1 MIRRVIDFSARNR
14 ALVLLAVAML
24 CVVAVAILGTIRLDA
39 LPDLSDTQVIILSRW
54 DRAPDLLEDQVT
66 YPIVSALLG
75 APKVKAVRGFSDF
88 GYSFV
93 YVIFEDGTDLYWAR
107 SRVLE
112 YLSKIQ
118 GSLPDGVRTE
128 LGPDATGVGWVYQY
142 ALVDRAGKH
151 SLDELRSLQDWTLRF
166 ALQSVPGVAE
176 VASIGGFVKQVQI
189 VVDPNRL
196 ASYGVP
202 IGEVVAAVQA
212 SNDESGGRL
221 IEWSG
226 AEYMVR
232 IRGYAK
238 SLDDFGDI
246 VLRAGPSGVPLR
258 VRDVASVEYGPESRR
273 GVGDLDG
280 QGDAVSGIIVM
291 RHGENALNVIR
302 LVEAKLDDLKASL
315 PPGVE
320 VVTTYDRSDL
330 ILRALDTLKHELVLE
345 MIVVSLVILLFLW
358 HFPSAIV
365 PIVTIPISVLLSFIP
380 LYLLG
385 ISVNIMT
392 LAGIA
397 ISIGVLVDG
406 AIVEVENAYN
416 RLHLWE
422 VGGRKGDFHTVRLEA
437 LKEVGPSVFFSLLVI
452 AVAFLPIFAL
462 VDQEGRLFR
471 PLAWSKNLAMLLAA
485 VLAVTLDPALRMLF
499 ARMDPFTFRPRF
511 LAKIC

>member
-226 AEYMVR
+226 GR
-232 IRGYAK
+232 WDGRGWPC
-238 SLDDFGDI
+238 
-246 VLRAGPSGVPLR
+246 AGP
-258 VRDVASVEYGPESRR
+258 
-273 GVGDLDG
+273 
-280 QGDAVSGIIVM
+280 
-291 RHGENALNVIR
+291 
-302 LVEAKLDDLKASL
+302 
-315 PPGVE
+315 
-320 VVTTYDRSDL
+320 
-330 ILRALDTLKHELVLE
+330 RA
-345 MIVVSLVILLFLW
+345 
-358 HFPSAIV
+358 P
-365 PIVTIPISVLLSFIP
+365 
-380 LYLLG
+380 
-385 ISVNIMT
+385 
-392 LAGIA
+392 
-397 ISIGVLVDG
+397 
-406 AIVEVENAYN
+406 
-416 RLHLWE
+416 
-422 VGGRKGDFHTVRLEA
+422 
-437 LKEVGPSVFFSLLVI
+437 
-452 AVAFLPIFAL
+452 
-462 VDQEGRLFR
+462 
-471 PLAWSKNLAMLLAA
+471 
-485 VLAVTLDPALRMLF
+485 
-499 ARMDPFTFRPRF
+499 
-511 LAKIC
+511 